1 MIGRW
6 LGVLLALWIGSY
18 AAYRTLGQ
26 EVWAVDGKTYVILP
40 AGAGVALYYLW
51 RPLMLVDA
59 AATGMAFHIGPH
71 R

>member
-40 AGAGVALYYLW
+40 AGAGVRSVRPTYLARCGW
-51 RPLMLVDA
+51 R
-59 AATGMAFHIGPH
+59 GRIWSEI
-71 R
+71 